1 MTKIKLY
8 FAVILCSLT
17 FVSYSQQDRATI
29 VFKDST
35 SVDGLAKITK
45 SGEVKF
51 RKKLGAKKVTY
62 DFKDLLSVKIVDNR
76 GLHRYYQINV
86 KGENKP
92 KIVEL
97 IIQGDA
103 FLYKV
108 TISTYMPMGN
118 FNSNNSITSPSMK
131 VEENEYYLR
140 LKGEDY
146 AYEITDLKHDKN
158 LQTFILEK
166 FSDCTEIHQKFKEDD
181 IIQENILD
189 IVNFYNSCKK

>member
-1 MTKIKLY
+1 MKKIKLY

-17 FVSYSQQDRATI
+17 FVLYSQQDRATI
-29 VFKDST
+29 IFKDST

-51 RKKLGAKKVTY
+51 RKKLGAKKLTY

-86 KGENKP
+86 NGENKP

-97 IIQGDA
+97 VIQGKA

-108 TISTYMPMGN
+108 TISEYTPIGD
-118 FNSNNSITSPSMK
+118 FGVNNSITSSSIK
-131 VEENEYYLR
+131 VEKNEYFLR
-140 LKGEDY
+140 LKGENY
-146 AYEITDLKHDKN
+146 AYEITDFKHEKDFRS
-158 LQTFILEK
+158 FILEK
-166 FSDCTEIHQKFKEDD
+166 FSDCTEIRQKFKEEG

-189 IVNFYNSCKK
+189 IVNIYNSCKK